1 MATNG
6 HTTLSLEL
14 SQRFG
19 SIAVRSATGETIVH
33 DVTSGKR
40 DNDDVMPAI
49 ELAMKELNLKP
60 SDIAVVIVSV
70 GPGGFTG
77 LRTATTIAKMISF
90 ATGATIIPV
99 PSAIV
104 VAASSDSGTGPFL
117 VVSSVKKEEFWLS
130 RVECKNGDWICTAGM
145 SNPDELTT
153 KVSGVTCV
161 FADDFLP
168 ISAKH
173 YFEEHNIPV
182 HQNDLNAKSLLEV
195 GLQFEANGQ
204 TVPPLDLQPMYPR
217 EPEAVRIWNSGQSG
231 Q

>member
-1 MATNG
+1 MATNA
-6 HTTLSLEL
+6 HATLSLEL

-19 SIAVRSATGETIVH
+19 SIAVRSATGETIVR

-40 DNDDVMPAI
+40 DDDDVMPAI
-49 ELAMKELNLKP
+49 ESAMKELDLQP
-60 SDIAVVIVSV
+60 SDIALIIVSI

-104 VAASSDSGTGPFL
+104 VAASSELGTGPFL
-117 VVSSVKKEEFWLS
+117 IVSSVKKEEFWLS
-130 RVECKNGDWICTAGM
+130 RVECNEGEWMCTAGL
-145 SNPDELTT
+145 SNPDELDT
-153 KVSGVTCV
+153 KAIGVTCV

-168 ISAKH
+168 TSAKH
-173 YFEEHNIPV
+173 YFEKHNIQV
-182 HQNDLNAKSLLEV
+182 NKNDLNAMSLQEV

-204 TVPPLDLQPMYPR
+204 TVAPLDLQPMYPR
-217 EPEAVRIWNSGQSG
+217 EPEAVRIWNTGQSG

>member
-1 MATNG
+1 MATSARP
-6 HTTLSLEL
+6 TLSLEL

-19 SIAVRSATGETIVH
+19 SIAVRSATGETVIR
-33 DVTSGKR
+33 DVASGNR
-40 DNDDVMPAI
+40 DDDDVMPAI
-49 ELAMKELNLKP
+49 ESAMKELDLHP
-60 SDIAVVIVSV
+60 ADISLVIVSI

-104 VAASSDSGTGPFL
+104 VAASSGLGAGPFL

-130 RVECKNGDWICTAGM
+130 KVECKKGKWVCTAGL
-145 SNPDELTT
+145 SNPDELITIAN
-153 KVSGVTCV
+153 GVTCV

-168 ISAKH
+168 MRAKQ
-173 YFEEHNIPV
+173 YFEEQNISV
-182 HQNDLNAKSLLEV
+182 NKIILNVRSLLEV
-195 GLQFEANGQ
+195 GLQFEADGQ
-204 TVPPLDLQPMYPR
+204 SVEPLNLQPMYPR
-217 EPEAVRIWNSGQSG
+217 EPEAVRIWNTGQSR

>member
-1 MATNG
+1 MDTNA
-6 HTTLSLEL
+6 HPTLSLEL

-19 SIAVRSATGETIVH
+19 SIAVRCANRETVVR
-33 DVTSGKR
+33 DVTLGKR
-40 DNDDVMPAI
+40 DDDDVMPAI
-49 ELAMKELNLKP
+49 ESAMKELDLQP
-60 SDIAVVIVSV
+60 TDIALIIVSI

-117 VVSSVKKEEFWLS
+117 IVSSVKKEEFWLS
-130 RVECKNGDWICTAGM
+130 RVECNKGEWLCAAGL
-145 SNPDELTT
+145 SNPDELNT
-153 KVSGVTCV
+153 KASGVTCV

-168 ISAKH
+168 RSAKQ
-173 YFEEHNIPV
+173 YFEEHSIPV
-182 HQNDLNAKSLLEV
+182 NKNDLNATSLLEV
-195 GLQFEANGQ
+195 GLQFEAKGQ
-204 TVPPLDLQPMYPR
+204 TVEPLDLQPMYPR
-217 EPEAVRIWNSGQSG
+217 EPEAVRIWNTGQSA